1 MIILASAEQTRYPN
15 QKQITVKK
23 VPIGEGDI
31 YLRVRKDALRKAAQI
46 LPAGAFKL
54 YIHLASNMDGYTFGL
69 SQIEVER
76 NFGIKKNQY
85 YKAVDELVKAG
96 FLYQPDPSVNN

>member
-1 MIILASAEQTRYPN
+1 MASIEQVRYPN

-31 YLRVRKDALRKAAQI
+31 YLRIRKDALREAAQI

-54 YIHLASNMDGYTFGL
+54 YIHLASNMDGYKFCL

-76 NFGIKKNQY
+76 AFGIKKNQY
-85 YKAVDELVKAG
+85 YKAVDELIKAG
-96 FLYQPDPSVNN
+96 YLYQPDPTVNN